1 MDVTKILGYTVY
13 AIGIVG
19 GVQGVFKSSIP
30 ISIVAIVVIV
40 VGSVLLG
47 VNTNENPVSS

>member
-1 MDVTKILGYTVY
+1 MDITKMLGYTVY

-30 ISIVAIVVIV
+30 ISIVAIVVII

-47 VNTNENPVSS
+47 VSSNDN